1 MEDKRVTKLREIIKQ
16 VIKEEIFPSEKVSL
30 PISPKEGSCLIQKY
44 YTKKYG
50 IGDTVPY
57 DKPTK
62 YDNIFLAVAALKK
75 FKKET
80 YDDDIMI
87 NLYMVTVEYDKK
99 WTLIYRWFFTR
110 HVEPSDFYK
119 TYLTPEP

>member
-1 MEDKRVTKLREIIKQ
+1 MGMNVELEHG
-16 VIKEEIFPSEKVSL
+16 KVNS
-30 PISPKEGSCLIQKY
+30 
-44 YTKKYG
+44 
-50 IGDTVPY
+50 DT
-57 DKPTK
+57 
-62 YDNIFLAVAALKK
+62 NI
-75 FKKET
+75 T
-80 YDDDIMI
+80 DDDDIMI